1 MVPLRPQ
8 NTLHFFILEKQKVIK
23 TCRQIFNQ
31 NLHIITIKKRNS
43 APLYKP
49 FIVHNCQPMQAQTRS
64 KHQKSMCSNNKITL
78 QSIHFYHK
86 QQKI

>member
-8 NTLHFFILEKQKVIK
+8 DTFHFFILEKRKVVK

-49 FIVHNCQPMQAQTRS
+49 FIVQNRQPMQAQTRS
-64 KHQKSMCSNNKITL
+64 KHQKSVRSHKI
-78 QSIHFYHK
+78 IE
-86 QQKI
+86 KI